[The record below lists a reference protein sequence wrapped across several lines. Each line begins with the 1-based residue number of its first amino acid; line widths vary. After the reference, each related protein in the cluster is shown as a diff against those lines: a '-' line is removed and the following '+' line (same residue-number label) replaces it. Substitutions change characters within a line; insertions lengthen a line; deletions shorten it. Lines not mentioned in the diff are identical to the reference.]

1 MECYKLILEKNG
13 TLLHYVF
20 SAKDEAQKMAKL
32 KAWKEEN
39 ITPYDKYKVFFNGTL
54 EEQEKLLYKFP
65 RPVVRKTKFQN
76 IICWAKGFFNKKEKN
91 ILQFDKL

>member
-13 TLLHYVF
+13 TLINYVF

-39 ITPYDKYKVFFNGTL
+39 ITPYDKTKLLFLGTL
-54 EEQEKLLYKFP
+54 EEQEALIYK
-65 RPVVRKTKFQN
+65 N
-76 IICWAKGFFNKKEKN
+76 IIVH
-91 ILQFDKL
+91 